1 MDDDDNEEIIDFDA
15 EYLFND
21 PSFVD
26 ALTSESDES
35 NAPSENMQ
43 PLSSS
48 NSRTT
53 SESTSVSGLPIC
65 QLSAEDAKII
75 NEFSLEKHTK
85 VQILINY
92 SCACGCFN
100 LIKRKDRKRLYLL
113 N

>member
-35 NAPSENMQ
+35 NAPSENVQ

-53 SESTSVSGLPIC
+53 SESTSVSGLSIC

-75 NEFSLEKHTK
+75 NEFSLEKHAK
-85 VQILINY
+85 VQILI
-92 SCACGCFN
+92 
-100 LIKRKDRKRLYLL
+100 
-113 N
+113 

>member
-1 MDDDDNEEIIDFDA
+1 MFCA

-35 NAPSENMQ
+35 NAPSENVQ

-53 SESTSVSGLPIC
+53 SESTSVSGLSIC

-85 VQILINY
+85 VQILLTSLLVIE
-92 SCACGCFN
+92 
-100 LIKRKDRKRLYLL
+100 IKVLL
-113 N
+113 FCYHNIII